1 MSLFPATRGPKSVG
15 FTGNERRKTWGG
27 GGGEEGWGA
36 QKGFTAC
43 IICGNQ
49 PQFNLSP
56 PKPFIGMPRNAP
68 PKEHCVTSQ
77 KTAAEETTVQPA

>member
-1 MSLFPATRGPKSVG
+1 MSFFPATGGPKSVG
-15 FTGNERRKTWGG
+15 FKGEDG
-27 GGGEEGWGA
+27 GGGEGGVL
-36 QKGFTAC
+36 KRVSTSDSTTC